1 MQFKR
6 IDKTAYG
13 YEVTFPYDRAIVRA
27 VKALHARWNGRTW
40 FVTDDR
46 KDKLEAFAQN
56 FGFVM
61 PEDQPMQV
69 DEVEE
74 IKPMRDLQV
83 SIPLKQSLFPFQR
96 EGVQYLLDHP
106 KCICGD
112 KPGLGKTAQAIA
124 AVVANNA
131 FPCLVVCPTS
141 LKYNWAEEIE
151 NKWTDKKALIL
162 SDSVKE
168 SWYFLQQC
176 GMADFIIVN
185 YESLGKYFVADI
197 ARNKDGKFK
206 LKDIRFRK
214 NISVFKSIVVDEA
227 HRCKNLST
235 KQTKFVKGISV
246 GKDYV
251 YLLTG
256 TPVVNRPDDLVPLL
270 GILDKFGKDKRFGMY
285 SSFKQLYC
293 DRDDHWAVLNSKMRN
308 DCYYCREKKDV
319 LTQLPDKT
327 RVVVGCDITTRKEY
341 EDALAD
347 LGDYLRQY
355 KSATD
360 QEVRKSLR
368 GEVIVRIGV
377 LRNISARGKFATV
390 SEYVTDLTES
400 GEKIILFVN
409 LREVVAQLKERFP
422 DAVTIVGEDN
432 DIQRAEAVRR
442 FQNDPDVKVIICSIK
457 AAGVGLTLTAAHTVG
472 FVELPWHGAD
482 CEQCEDRAH
491 RIGQKD
497 AVNCIYFLGR
507 DTIDEHIYEII
518 LDKMRM
524 SREITGERNEV
535 ETSTV
540 DSIVDLLLM
549 KKRHEDNE
557 R

>member
-6 IDKTAYG
+6 INKTAYG
-13 YEVTFPYDRAIVRA
+13 YEVSFPYDRKIVRA
-27 VKALHARWNGRTW
+27 LKAIHARWNGSVW
-40 FVTDDR
+40 FITDDR
-46 KDKLEAFAQN
+46 REKLEAFARDY
-56 FGFVM
+56 GFVM
-61 PEDQPMQV
+61 PEDMNMQAG
-69 DEVEE
+69 EVEE
-74 IKPMRDLQV
+74 IAPMHDLKV
-83 SIPLKQSLFPFQR
+83 SIPLKQKLFPFQR

-106 KCICGD
+106 HCICGD

-131 FPCLVVCPTS
+131 FPCLVVCPAS
-141 LKYNWAEEIE
+141 LKYNWADEIE
-151 NKWTDKKALIL
+151 KKWTDKKALIL

-185 YESLGKYFVADI
+185 YESLGKYFVASI
-197 ARNKDGKFK
+197 NRNKDGKFM
-206 LKDIRFRK
+206 LKDIMFRK
-214 NISVFKSIVVDEA
+214 NISEFKSVIVDEA
-227 HRCKNLST
+227 HRCKNIST
-235 KQTKFVKGISV
+235 KQTKFVKGITT
-246 GKDYV
+246 GKEYV

-270 GILDKFGKDKRFGMY
+270 GILGKLGNNKHFGAYAKFKA
-285 SSFKQLYC
+285 LYC
-293 DRDDHWAVLNSKMRN
+293 DRDEYWAVLNSKMRN

-355 KSATD
+355 RSATD

-390 SEYVTDLTES
+390 SEYVTDLTDS

-422 DAVTIVGEDN
+422 DAVTIVGEDT
-432 DIQRAEAVRR
+432 DIERADAVRR
-442 FQNDPDVKVIICSIK
+442 FQNDPDVKIIICSIK
-457 AAGVGLTLTAAHTVG
+457 AAGVGLTLTAARTVG

-497 AVNCIYFLGR
+497 AVDCIYFLGR
-507 DTIDEHIYEII
+507 DTIDEHIYDII

-540 DSIVDLLLM
+540 DSIVELLT
-549 KKRHEDNE
+549 KRIRPNE
-557 R
+557 NNE